1 MSDLQSSLPLGA
13 PHHCAY
19 VVDDID
25 ATVERLVAGV
35 GAGPFFLIEEVPLE
49 DVRSGGEA
57 AEFVHNSAFGMCG
70 DGVVEL
76 MQPIRLAPDRVEA
89 AFAPPRPRIQH
100 IAYVVAPAEVAGV
113 RAALDARGLPEYLS
127 SRFGGVETTLHDASP
142 ILGHDLEIHVDNDGL
157 HGFFG
162 MVRDGAQGWD
172 GSQPLR
178 LVEI

>member
-1 MSDLQSSLPLGA
+1 MPAIPLSADRLGA
-13 PHHCAY
+13 LRA
-19 VVDDID
+19 
-25 ATVERLVAGV
+25 E
-35 GAGPFFLIEEVPLE
+35 LE
-49 DVRSGGEA
+49 TFVRTIARRGEA
-57 AEFVHNSAFGMCG
+57 YAAEGRVQ
-70 DGVVEL
+70 DL
-76 MQPIRLAPDRVEA
+76 RPAPDRVEA